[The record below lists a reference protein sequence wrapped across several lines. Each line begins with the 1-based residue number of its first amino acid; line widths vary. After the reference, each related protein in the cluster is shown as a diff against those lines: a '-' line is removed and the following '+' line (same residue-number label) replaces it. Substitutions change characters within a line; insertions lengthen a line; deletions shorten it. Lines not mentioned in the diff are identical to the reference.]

1 MTCGSLKV
9 AVGSIIGSYGI
20 HITACGLSNKEIA
33 KEVGKGM
40 GKDCCKSH
48 VGCLLGPAMNIHK
61 HPLCGRNF
69 EYFSE
74 DPRLSGEIS
83 GEVINGIQSTGTS
96 ACVKHFCCNNQE
108 IQRYTENTFDENAVS
123 TSGASYSQKFIE
135 VDGKGV
141 ILDLWDTAG
150 QEKYRSLGRH
160 FYKDAYIVCLVYD
173 ITILQTFNDIKEKW
187 YKDLKTYGEQFTVLA
202 LVGNKSDCYEKEEV
216 SLDTLV
222 EDGRYTE
229 ANMDKN

>member
-1 MTCGSLKV
+1 MTQKGQNNIKVTLLGSS
-9 AVGSIIGSYGI
+9 G
-20 HITACGLSNKEIA
+20 
-33 KEVGKGM
+33 VGKT
-40 GKDCCKSH
+40 C
-48 VGCLLGPAMNIHK
+48 I
-61 HPLCGRNF
+61 
-69 EYFSE
+69 
-74 DPRLSGEIS
+74 
-83 GEVINGIQSTGTS
+83 
-96 ACVKHFCCNNQE
+96 
-108 IQRYTENTFDENAVS
+108 IQRYTEDSFDENSVT

-173 ITILQTFNDIKEKW
+173 ITNLQSFNDIKEKW

-216 SLDTLV
+216 SEDMAKEYAKEINAIFMLTSAKTGDNIDNLFETLV
-222 EDGRYTE
+222 RQYLGPEFTKKVVEMKKDKGEVKKITAENAKEDKKKKKRCC
-229 ANMDKN
+229 